1 MTAPPSSAPPS
12 IVERRKRRRE
22 ITAEVYHPK
31 MPILDQLDYDQ
42 AIVDKKTYERE
53 LADLQLELL
62 KAELA
67 HRERGGSVVI
77 AFEGWDAAGKGG
89 AIKRLTEKLDPRGY
103 SVFPISAPNDEE
115 KKQHYLWRFWRRL
128 QGRGRWTVF
137 DRTWYGRVL
146 VERVEGFAAKKEW
159 KRAYREINEFERL
172 LVDDGVVLVKLFLA
186 ITKEEQLQRNREHWD
201 AYVEAAEEMFAQTST
216 ERAPWTVIGANRK
229 WNTRIRVLHAV
240 LRALGHGE

>member
-1 MTAPPSSAPPS
+1 
-12 IVERRKRRRE
+12 
-22 ITAEVYHPK
+22 

-62 KAELA
+62 KAELE

-103 SVFPISAPNDEE
+103 SVWSISAPTDEE
-115 KKQHYLWRFWRRL
+115 KKHHYLWRFWQRL
-128 QGRGRWTVF
+128 QGRGRWTIF

-159 KRAYREINEFERL
+159 KRAFREINEFERL
-172 LVDDGVVLVKLFLA
+172 LVDDDVVLVKVFLA
-186 ITKEEQLQRNREHWD
+186 ITKEEQLQRFEEREKDPYKRYKIGSEDWRNREHWD

-216 ERAPWTVIGANRK
+216 ERAPWTVVGANRK
-229 WNTRIRVLHAV
+229 WNARIRVMRAV